1 MATTLGDVEAKKIGN
16 QLGDVEAEAPVD
28 TLLDT
33 LSEVLAK
40 IIADSQTCVEA
51 EAPVKTGDTVA
62 RLQAYTVVGTPN
74 KVEAKALVYT

>member
-1 MATTLGDVEAKKIGN
+1 M
-16 QLGDVEAEAPVD
+16 
-28 TLLDT
+28 
-33 LSEVLAK
+33 AK

-51 EAPVKTGDTVA
+51 EAPVKTEGDTVA